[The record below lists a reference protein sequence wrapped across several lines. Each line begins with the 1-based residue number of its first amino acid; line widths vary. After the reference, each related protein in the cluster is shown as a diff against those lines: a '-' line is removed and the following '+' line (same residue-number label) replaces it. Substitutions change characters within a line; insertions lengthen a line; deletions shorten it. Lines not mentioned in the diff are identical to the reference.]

1 MKLLSEFLRS
11 PGDFFQDERRQRILI
26 ISLSSVL
33 FVCVL
38 LVMVRSAAHRSS
50 FSEDQD
56 VTPTLTMPSATNT
69 KWWVKQKP
77 SPTPTSILN
86 LQPSVSTPTVAGISK
101 KCPAYAAD
109 FEPGMYGYISLFPS
123 YENLIR
129 YGPGKNYS
137 SVGYIEVGGWVKLL
151 DFPVCA
157 DDGYVWVKVQSAGS
171 TSSWTA
177 GGRHDAQWIIPC
189 SDPKKKCTKKNQ
201 TWLPTSMPNTNRN
214 SDQGYSCASDKLA
227 VGLDAQV
234 SPSDLLVVRAEPYT
248 GSVLGHISP
257 AATVTILDGPKC
269 EGGVIWWKV
278 AYEQLS
284 GWAVENLLRL
294 CPKEGEC
301 KLWD

>member
-11 PGDFFQDERRQRILI
+11 PGEFFQDDRRQKILI
-26 ISLSSVL
+26 FSLSSVL

-38 LVMVRSAAHRSS
+38 LVMVRSVAHRSS
-50 FSEDQD
+50 FSEDQGA
-56 VTPTLTMPSATNT
+56 TPTLAIPSATNT

-86 LQPSVSTPTVAGISK
+86 LQPSVSTPTVAAISK
-101 KCPAYAAD
+101 KCPVYAED
-109 FEPGMYGYISLFPS
+109 FKPGIYGYISLFPP
-123 YENLIR
+123 YENLLR
-129 YGPGKNYS
+129 SGAGKNYS

-171 TSSWTA
+171 SSSWTA

-189 SDPKKKCTKKNQ
+189 SDPKKKCTKKKQ
-201 TWLPTSMPNTNRN
+201 TWLPTSIPNTNN
-214 SDQGYSCASDKLA
+214 KGDQGYSCVSNKLA

-234 SPSDLLVVRAEPYT
+234 SPSDLLVVRAAPYT

-257 AATVTILDGPKC
+257 AASVTIIDGPIC
-269 EGGVIWWKV
+269 EGGVTWWKV

-294 CPKEGEC
+294 CPKDGEC
-301 KLWD
+301 KPWK